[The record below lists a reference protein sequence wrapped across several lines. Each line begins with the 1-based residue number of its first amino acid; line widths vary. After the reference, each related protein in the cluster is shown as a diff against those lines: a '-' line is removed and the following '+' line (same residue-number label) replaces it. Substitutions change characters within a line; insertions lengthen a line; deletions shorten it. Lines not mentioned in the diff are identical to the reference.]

1 MLKVRLLYK
10 NLKMYV
16 NRKVI
21 TALPAAR
28 ERLAQAELIIA
39 VGERIIIITCDA
51 ISQLNAFG
59 NLLLMKK
66 SVIAI
71 SADVMKMNQK
81 ELEEFVIVVKIPWR
95 PPAVDA
101 VPPMS
106 AKVQAMNTSDR
117 RTKATI
123 NAIIRDLTRT
133 MPDIVSSKVL
143 GSSNIYK
150 VAKAKAVTIITN
162 MFNNKFSKSA
172 PGK

>member
-1 MLKVRLLYK
+1 M
-10 NLKMYV
+10 
-16 NRKVI
+16 
-21 TALPAAR
+21 
-28 ERLAQAELIIA
+28 
-39 VGERIIIITCDA
+39 
-51 ISQLNAFG
+51 SQLNAFG
-59 NLLLMKK
+59 SLSLMKK

-71 SADVMKMNQK
+71 SADFMKMNQK

-95 PPAVDA
+95 PPTVDA

-143 GSSNIYK
+143 GSSNTYK
-150 VAKAKAVTIITN
+150 IAKAKTMTIITN
-162 MFNNKFSKSA
+162 MFNNIYFEECPRKVEVNYNTDSHLSHH
-172 PGK
+172 